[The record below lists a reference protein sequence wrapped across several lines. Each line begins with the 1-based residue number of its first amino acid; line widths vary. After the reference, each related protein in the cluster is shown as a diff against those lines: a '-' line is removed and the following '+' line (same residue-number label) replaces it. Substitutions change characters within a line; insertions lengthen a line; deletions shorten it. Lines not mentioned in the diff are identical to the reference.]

1 MGNEGQKKF
10 HIGLLPR
17 LIIAIV
23 LGVVVGTMAK
33 SAGMPLIIQIG
44 ATFNS
49 IFGNFLGFCIPL
61 IIIGFVVSGIA
72 ELGDGAGKTL
82 GLTVLIAYASTLFAG
97 LLAYF
102 VDVSVFPSFL
112 KVGSIVL
119 EDAQNAEETMLK
131 GLFSIDMPPLM
142 GVMTALLLS
151 FIFGIGIAVTHSTSL
166 KNGFSE
172 VQHVIEKLVAGVLIP
187 LLPLHVYGIFA
198 NMTYAGTVMDIMS
211 VFIRVFAII
220 ILLHVAV
227 ILIQYTIAGTVAGR
241 NPIKLIRR
249 MLPAYFT
256 AIGTQSSAAT
266 IPVTVACT
274 KSNDVSDRIAE
285 FVCPLCATIHL
296 SGSTITL
303 TSCSIALMM
312 LNGMDVTLSGLF
324 PFILMLGITMVAAPG
339 VPGGAVMAALGI
351 LSSMLGFNDSML
363 NLMIAL
369 YIAQDSFG
377 TACNV
382 TGDGAI
388 AVFMDA
394 ITHGKQERE
403 SI

>member
-172 VQHVIEKLVAGVLIP
+172 VQHIIEKLVAGVLIP

-241 NPIKLIRR
+241 NPIKLVRR

-312 LNGMDVTLSGLF
+312 LNGMDVTLGGLF

-394 ITHGKQERE
+394 ITHSKQERE

>member
-172 VQHVIEKLVAGVLIP
+172 VQHIIEKLVAGVLIP

-312 LNGMDVTLSGLF
+312 LNGMDVTLGGLF